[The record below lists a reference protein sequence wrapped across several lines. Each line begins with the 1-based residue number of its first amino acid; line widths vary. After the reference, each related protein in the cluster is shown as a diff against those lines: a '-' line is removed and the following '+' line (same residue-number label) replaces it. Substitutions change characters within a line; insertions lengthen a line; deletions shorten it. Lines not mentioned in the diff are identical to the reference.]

1 MHSPVRER
9 GGFVNECHDNI
20 KNTLTSLL
28 TKVCLDV
35 EFEPHL
41 FFFIILY
48 IFSCLEVHLS
58 CSFCKTTYST
68 AAYIVT
74 NSTKGHMMESP
85 QHESFPL
92 SERTRGVPRP
102 STTKKLSKYK
112 AIEAGVCS
120 SNQPLVSPTKLTMYK
135 WKSIIDISN
144 IISVQL
150 SLQK

>member
-1 MHSPVRER
+1 MNSIVVP
-9 GGFVNECHDNI
+9 
-20 KNTLTSLL
+20 SLL
-28 TKVCLDV
+28 LVPKEIQT
-35 EFEPHL
+35 
-41 FFFIILY
+41 FFFIIFY
-48 IFSCLEVHLS
+48 IFSRLEVHLS

-68 AAYIVT
+68 AAHIVT
-74 NSTKGHMMESP
+74 NFTKGHMMESP

-112 AIEAGVCS
+112 AMEAGVCS
-120 SNQPLVSPTKLTMYK
+120 SNQPLVFPTKLTMYK

-150 SLQK
+150 SLR